1 MTYKVICFPKGVTTE
16 EATDMK
22 TLASELD
29 SNPFM
34 IVATQHVEDKDEP
47 YQAIRYPK
55 KGIVQVNYID
65 GPEFVEADSIAEAL
79 SGDAPVVEPVYVLL
93 SSKPADWES
102 NYVSYF
108 TKESEKIYKAVVG
121 VEVTIYSPEF
131 ALNTYY
137 KKEMIEEEVV
147 YTLLDTEPEDWG
159 TGEYYTSNANV
170 DDPVYTLVE
179 FTSTTETV
187 APDFEENT
195 YYKLESL

>member
-1 MTYKVICFPKGVTTE
+1 MTYKVILFPHGVTTE

-34 IVATQHVEDKDEP
+34 IVATQHVSDPEEP

-55 KGIVQVNYID
+55 KGLVQVNYLS

-93 SSKPADWES
+93 SSEPNDWES
-102 NYVSYF
+102 NYANYF
-108 TKESEKIYKAVVG
+108 TKEGENDYKAVVG
-121 VEVTIYSPEF
+121 VEVTTYSPEF
-131 ALNTYY
+131 ALDTYY
-137 KKEMIEEEVV
+137 KKEMVEEEEVYV
-147 YTLLDTEPEDWG
+147 LLDAEPEDWG
-159 TGEYYTSNANV
+159 TGEYYTSDAEEE
-170 DDPVYTLVE
+170 PTYTLVE
-179 FTSTTETV
+179 FTSSTETI
-187 APDFEENT
+187 APEFAQDT